1 MSGWIKIHRSILDW
15 EWYEDTNTFRL
26 FIHLILKANHK
37 DKNYKGKLI
46 KRGSLV
52 TGRELL
58 SVETGLSIQQI
69 RTCLERLKST
79 NEITIKS
86 SSKGTEIQVVK
97 YNEYQ
102 LVTNDVTNNQPT
114 SNQQVTTNK
123 NVKNI
128 KNEKEYSNIESIDFD
143 VLLKFI
149 NDSFDRKFRLIN
161 DKAKKQF
168 KARLKNGYTK
178 EDIKQCI
185 VNLKSNTYHKE
196 SGYQYCTPEFISRQD
211 TLDKYSSLKQ
221 QKENLSLQEQIIK
234 NYKA

>member
-1 MSGWIKIHRSILDW
+1 MSGWIKIHRSILEW

-26 FIHLILKANHK
+26 FMHLILKANHK

-58 SVETGLSIQQI
+58 SVETGLTVQQI

-86 SSKGTEIQVVK
+86 GSKGTEIQIVK

-102 LVTNDVTNNQPT
+102 LVTNDATNKQPT

-123 NVKNI
+123 NVKKE
-128 KNEKEYSNIESIDFD
+128 KNEKKEELYREFKHLSLTVTDFN
-143 VLLKFI
+143 K
-149 NDSFDRKFRLIN
+149 LIG
-161 DKAKKQF
+161 
-168 KARLKNGYTK
+168 LGYKK
-178 EDIKQCI
+178 ED
-185 VNLKSNTYHKE
+185 VDNV
-196 SGYQYCTPEFISRQD
+196 
-211 TLDKYSSLKQ
+211 LDKIENYKNNNKYSSLYLTSKAWL
-221 QKENLSLQEQIIK
+221 KK
-234 NYKA
+234 DYKPNDNKSDIDYLMSKLTV